1 MVKRLRDDPR
11 SCVLQI
17 HKHPST
23 IQLGHHT
30 AQRLWHLTHDTYLLC
45 SSGCLECISMEL
57 TTIQVLAYKHSPR
70 YWLTNT
76 LQGIGLQTLSNYQSW
91 CKDPYIVRP
100 SSHLV
105 WSIVGQESLNGYT
118 SSFCMTPSCES
129 VYTGIEI
136 TSGLFQVWHSS
147 DIYSLRELEGGC
159 MMTLISTMA
168 SIDLSIYLSNRVGV
182 TS

>member
-1 MVKRLRDDPR
+1 MFFWLSRMY
-11 SCVLQI
+11 I
-17 HKHPST
+17 H
-23 IQLGHHT
+23 G
-30 AQRLWHLTHDTYLLC
+30 
-45 SSGCLECISMEL
+45 
-57 TTIQVLAYKHSPR
+57 AY
-70 YWLTNT
+70 Y
-76 LQGIGLQTLSNYQSW
+76 SNYQSW

-159 MMTLISTMA
+159 MMTLNQYNGFYR
-168 SIDLSIYLSNRVGV
+168 SINLLIKQSWSNIQKTYSELY
-182 TS
+182 TSPHDTRII